1 MLQVTGVSLTLGS
14 KKLFEDV
21 NLKFTNGNCYGVIGA
36 NGAGKSTF
44 LKVLAGDIDP
54 QKGEV
59 SMGKNE
65 RMSVLSQNQNAFDD
79 CTVLRT
85 VLLGHKHLVDIMD
98 EKDFSLRLAQL
109 REKKGVSA
117 RDMSLSIGQNPG
129 YINNIESGKSMPS
142 LSGIFY
148 ICDYLGITPSEFFD
162 LESQNPTRLNDV
174 IKDLKRLN
182 DKQLEAISTIIKDII
197 KE

>member
-1 MLQVTGVSLTLGS
+1 
-14 KKLFEDV
+14 
-21 NLKFTNGNCYGVIGA
+21 
-36 NGAGKSTF
+36 
-44 LKVLAGDIDP
+44 
-54 QKGEV
+54 
-59 SMGKNE
+59 
-65 RMSVLSQNQNAFDD
+65 
-79 CTVLRT
+79 
-85 VLLGHKHLVDIMD
+85 MD
-98 EKDFSLRLAQL
+98 EKEFSLRLAQL

>member
-1 MLQVTGVSLTLGS
+1 
-14 KKLFEDV
+14 
-21 NLKFTNGNCYGVIGA
+21 
-36 NGAGKSTF
+36 
-44 LKVLAGDIDP
+44 
-54 QKGEV
+54 
-59 SMGKNE
+59 
-65 RMSVLSQNQNAFDD
+65 
-79 CTVLRT
+79 
-85 VLLGHKHLVDIMD
+85 MD

-162 LESQNPTRLNDV
+162 MGSQNPSRLNDV
-174 IKDLKRLN
+174 INALKRLN
-182 DKQLEAISTIIKDII
+182 DQQLEAVFTIVKNIIKD
-197 KE
+197 

>member
-1 MLQVTGVSLTLGS
+1 M
-14 KKLFEDV
+14 E
-21 NLKFTNGNCYGVIGA
+21 
-36 NGAGKSTF
+36 
-44 LKVLAGDIDP
+44 
-54 QKGEV
+54 
-59 SMGKNE
+59 
-65 RMSVLSQNQNAFDD
+65 
-79 CTVLRT
+79 
-85 VLLGHKHLVDIMD
+85 
-98 EKDFSLRLAQL
+98 EKDFSLRLARL